1 MSNLEKMILNLNKS
15 LSQYVFRF
23 RGKLNAY
30 EQGEH
35 IVRRVVPVKDLHS
48 ILQGESLLQGS

>member
-1 MSNLEKMILNLNKS
+1 M
-15 LSQYVFRF
+15 LSDEEE
-23 RGKLNAY
+23 LNAN

-48 ILQGESLLQGS
+48 ILQGGSRRKLEL

>member
-1 MSNLEKMILNLNKS
+1 MSNLEKTILSLNRSLNL
-15 LSQYVFRF
+15 YVSNEETV
-23 RGKLNAY
+23 KVD

-35 IVRRVVPVKDLHS
+35 IVRKVVPVKDLHS